1 MARDAPPTTS
11 YSGLYAHLLAAAE
24 DESRHSMP
32 RPGNAARLAALRAG
46 EPVDVQAGDLPAWAR
61 PAGERMHWWRRA
73 IVSADGA
80 VEFYDDSGAMFL
92 AEHGL

>member
-11 YSGLYAHLLAAAE
+11 YSSLYAWLLEREETEA
-24 DESRHSMP
+24 RHSMP
-32 RPGNAARLAALRAG
+32 HPGNALRLAALHAG
-46 EPVDVQAGDLPAWAR
+46 RPVDVCAGDLPAWAR

-80 VEFYDDSGAMFL
+80 VEFYDDDGSAWL
-92 AEHGL
+92 AENDL